1 MNPYDLIR
9 LAGQLA
15 SGAVGSGIG
24 RPRQVELRR
33 AMSTAYYAMF
43 HALALCCANM
53 VVGSTP
59 GSRDEEAWRQTYR
72 ALEHGRARSQCENR
86 TILRFTTA
94 ICNFGEKFVKM
105 QSQRHLA
112 DYAPEASFEREEV
125 LQMID
130 EAEQAI
136 SEFDALPSLDRRAF
150 AVYLLFRTR

>member
-9 LAGQLA
+9 LARQLA

-59 GSRDEEAWRQTYR
+59 GSRDEESWRQTYR

-86 TILRFTTA
+86 TILRFTTT

-112 DYAPEASFEREEV
+112 DYAPEASFDREEV

-136 SEFDALPSLDRRAF
+136 SEFDAVPSIDKRAF
-150 AVYLLFRTR
+150 SVYVLFRTR

>member
-9 LAGQLA
+9 LARQLA
-15 SGAVGSGIG
+15 SGAVGSGVG

-72 ALEHGRARSQCENR
+72 APEHGRAKSQCQNR
-86 TILRFTTA
+86 AILRFPA
-94 ICNFGEKFVKM
+94 EICNFGEKFVEM
-105 QSQRHLA
+105 QQYRHSA
-112 DYAPEASFEREEV
+112 DYASEASFVREEV

-136 SEFDALPSLDRRAF
+136 SEFDDVPSIDRRAF
-150 AVYLLFRTR
+150 AVYVLFRSR